1 MVFTRGSIAKAQNP
15 KRLDGYEFA
24 ISGTHPSFTQQKIK
38 DLIREKGG
46 KVTDSIKNNTYL
58 LSTPAAFEEKTQK
71 VGKALSMG
79 CRIIDSSKWV
89 KTDGCDPSQMTYL
102 RKPPAK
108 ANGDVGEGLLPE
120 PVVQAVNR
128 TQPEIAPSNST
139 RQLIARVLDL
149 NESSL
154 NQLNESNITQG
165 FKHLER
171 IKCLITNSTEGLANT
186 ITQSSF
192 MYNSVVPYRL
202 SNPDRDVNSEK
213 TVTEEETWLR
223 QANTIMRRIDCHGR
237 KCGSAHIEKMRP
249 LDRSSRVFKY
259 LEGYLN
265 ASSGT
270 AQKLTYK
277 VNNIFDVERH
287 PERER
292 FQVHIKDQENPL
304 RRLLW
309 HGSPLRDYGRILG
322 KGLGIVPVKVP
333 VLSHNFV
340 DGIRLFET
348 SQQAAK
354 YCDHEKHGGE
364 ALLLLCEAALGYP
377 LNNVTKASDSNINDT
392 LRNTTR
398 YHGKLAFRRFID
410 GHKINETLKGIKLPG
425 TVEDQGNIAVELKP
439 TKVSEAS
446 LDYPVYIC
454 GNPDQVVL
462 RYLLLVN
469 ISRRSN

>member
-89 KTDGCDPSQMTYL
+89 KTDGCDPSRMTYL
-102 RKPPAK
+102 RKPPAQ

-139 RQLIARVLDL
+139 RQLIARILDL

-154 NQLNESNITQG
+154 N
-165 FKHLER
+165 R
-171 IKCLITNSTEGLANT
+171 LI
-186 ITQSSF
+186 
-192 MYNSVVPYRL
+192 
-202 SNPDRDVNSEK
+202 
-213 TVTEEETWLR
+213 TEEETWLR
-223 QANTIMRRIDCHGR
+223 QANTIMKRIDCHGR

-270 AQKLTYK
+270 AQKFTYK

-322 KGLGIVPVKVP
+322 EGLGIVPIKVP

-340 DGIRLFET
+340 DGIHLFET